1 MVNMTDKQDKVSE
14 TEHKT
19 MADKE
24 MALLKVVQDK
34 FKLENFLERYT
45 EYIDQTKLNILIIG
59 GSGVGKSS
67 TIKALL
73 KDDTQ
78 ESNTSPNIGT
88 SHKPTTMEIQK
99 YKISKNITIY
109 DSPGLGDGVKDEE
122 HKKKI
127 LKLLQK
133 ETKKKAEK
141 EFGFAVSLVSDN
153 LFDNGDAL
161 IDLALILVD
170 ATSRDYASAF
180 ESIKI
185 VGEAMEPEDR
195 SKRILVAMNKCD
207 KSDNPE
213 ARMDYEKRE
222 PNELLKAELDEKIKV
237 LKERIKENTG
247 IDIDPIYFSA
257 GYEGKNPYNIDKLFY
272 YIQKNLPKRKVVVIN
287 KKAQKEV
294 YEGDYGDKNK
304 SGFWDGVIEVVKY
317 VATAIAEPLITK
329 GFSWLSNLVKK
340 F

>member
-19 MADKE
+19 MADEE
-24 MALLKVVQDK
+24 MAFLKAVQDK
-34 FKLENFLERYT
+34 LKLKDFIYRYN

-73 KDDTQ
+73 KDNTQ
-78 ESNTSPNIGT
+78 ESNTSLNIGT

-133 ETKKKAEK
+133 ETEKKPEI
-141 EFGFAVSLVSDN
+141 SLSACFVSDP
-153 LFDNGDAL
+153 DNGDAL

-287 KKAQKEV
+287 KGAQKEV

-304 SGFWDGVIEVVKY
+304 SGFLDGLKETVKD
-317 VATAIAEPLITK
+317 VLIAIAGPIVTK
-329 GFSWLSNLVKK
+329 GFSWLSNWLKK

>member
-1 MVNMTDKQDKVSE
+1 MTDKQDKVSE

-19 MADKE
+19 MADEE
-24 MALLKVVQDK
+24 MAFLKDVQDK
-34 FKLENFLERYT
+34 LKLKDFIYRYN

-73 KDDTQ
+73 KDNTQ
-78 ESNTSPNIGT
+78 ESNTSLNIGT

-133 ETKKKAEK
+133 ETEK
-141 EFGFAVSLVSDN
+141 VVEAGFACACVGC
-153 LFDNGDAL
+153 DNGDAL

-287 KKAQKEV
+287 KEAQKEV

-304 SGFWDGVIEVVKY
+304 SGFWDGLKETVKD
-317 VATAIAEPLITK
+317 VLIAIAGPVVTK
-329 GFSWLSNLVKK
+329 GFSWLSNWLKK

>member
-19 MADKE
+19 MADEE
-24 MALLKVVQDK
+24 MAFLKAVQDK
-34 FKLENFLERYT
+34 FKLENLLERYT

-78 ESNTSPNIGT
+78 ESNTPPNIGT

-109 DSPGLGDGVKDEE
+109 DSPGLGDGVKDDT
-122 HKKKI
+122 HKDKI
-127 LKLLQK
+127 YELLQ
-133 ETKKKAEK
+133 EK
-141 EFGFAVSLVSDN
+141 DEDDN
-153 LFDNGDAL
+153 AL
-161 IDLALILVD
+161 IDLTLILVD

-180 ESIKI
+180 ESIKLI
-185 VGEAMEPEDR
+185 GKAMGLKDVK
-195 SKRILVAMNKCD
+195 KRILVAMNKCD

-222 PNELLKAELDEKIKV
+222 PNELLKAELDEKVKI

-257 GYEGKNPYNIDKLFY
+257 GYEGKNSYNCF
-272 YIQKNLPKRKVVVIN
+272 
-287 KKAQKEV
+287 
-294 YEGDYGDKNK
+294 
-304 SGFWDGVIEVVKY
+304 
-317 VATAIAEPLITK
+317 
-329 GFSWLSNLVKK
+329 
-340 F
+340 

>member
-1 MVNMTDKQDKVSE
+1 MTDKQDKVSE

-19 MADKE
+19 MADEEMAIMAYKE
-24 MALLKVVQDK
+24 MAFLKAVQDK
-34 FKLENFLERYT
+34 FKLENLLERYT

-78 ESNTSPNIGT
+78 ESNTPPNIGT

-109 DSPGLGDGVKDEE
+109 DSPGLGDGVKDDT
-122 HKKKI
+122 HKDKI
-127 LKLLQK
+127 YELLQ
-133 ETKKKAEK
+133 EK
-141 EFGFAVSLVSDN
+141 DEDDN
-153 LFDNGDAL
+153 AL
-161 IDLALILVD
+161 IDLTLILVD

-180 ESIKI
+180 ESINLIGK
-185 VGEAMEPEDR
+185 AMGLKDVK
-195 SKRILVAMNKCD
+195 KRILVAMNKCD

-222 PNELLKAELDEKIKV
+222 PNELLKAELDEKVKI

-257 GYEGKNPYNIDKLFY
+257 GYEGKNPYNTDKLFY

-287 KKAQKEV
+287 KEAQKEV

-304 SGFWDGVIEVVKY
+304 SGFWDGVLEVVKD
-317 VATAIAEPLITK
+317 VATAIAGPLITK
-329 GFSWLSNLVKK
+329 GLASLSNWLSNLSKK

>member
-24 MALLKVVQDK
+24 TAILKAVQDK
-34 FKLENFLERYT
+34 FKLEDFIYRYN

-73 KDDTQ
+73 KDNTQ
-78 ESNTSPNIGT
+78 ESNISPNIGT

-133 ETKKKAEK
+133 ETKKKAEN
-141 EFGFAVSLVSDN
+141 EFVSALSAS
-153 LFDNGDAL
+153 LLDNGDAL

-272 YIQKNLPKRKVVVIN
+272 YIQKNLPKRKVVMIN
-287 KKAQKEV
+287 RSAQDEV

-304 SGFWDGVIEVVKY
+304 SSFLDGVLK
-317 VATAIAEPLITK
+317 VAKDVLIAIAEPLVIK
-329 GFSWLSNLVKK
+329 GLSWLSNFLGKK

>member
-19 MADKE
+19 MADEE
-24 MALLKVVQDK
+24 MAFLKAVQDK
-34 FKLENFLERYT
+34 FKFGNFLERYT

-78 ESNTSPNIGT
+78 ESNASLNIGT

-133 ETKKKAEK
+133 ETKKKAEIS
-141 EFGFAVSLVSDN
+141 GLMSYVSFPDN
-153 LFDNGDAL
+153 DDAL

-304 SGFWDGVIEVVKY
+304 SGFWDGLLKTVEDVLI
-317 VATAIAEPLITK
+317 ATLGSIATK

>member
-1 MVNMTDKQDKVSE
+1 M
-14 TEHKT
+14 
-19 MADKE
+19 
-24 MALLKVVQDK
+24 
-34 FKLENFLERYT
+34 
-45 EYIDQTKLNILIIG
+45 
-59 GSGVGKSS
+59 
-67 TIKALL
+67 
-73 KDDTQ
+73 
-78 ESNTSPNIGT
+78 
-88 SHKPTTMEIQK
+88 
-99 YKISKNITIY
+99 
-109 DSPGLGDGVKDEE
+109 KDEE

-141 EFGFAVSLVSDN
+141 EFSPIVSWVC
-153 LFDNGDAL
+153 DNGDAL

-304 SGFWDGVIEVVKY
+304 SGFWDGLLKTVEDVLI
-317 VATAIAEPLITK
+317 ATLGSIATK